1 LNPLTH
7 PLNTA
12 LPLSEFHFTSG
23 TDLMSLFISLLYFL
37 GRPPQ
42 KSATLRRYKSIGMKS
57 LRVFLQANPY
67 PIFHLTSPFQDG
79 GHDVILCKKCYHLV
93 SDHKASGQRQFL
105 ICSTYVLV
113 RFFIFWLSAKNLA
126 IVQKITLP
134 ARVRGPEG
142 QGAAAAPPLRLVRP
156 CTCGNI
162 SMHRTIELTDV
173 RVQVRGPI

>member
-1 LNPLTH
+1 
-7 PLNTA
+7 
-12 LPLSEFHFTSG
+12 
-23 TDLMSLFISLLYFL
+23 MSLLISLLYFL

-113 RFFIFWLSAKNLA
+113 RFFHFLALREKFGDCSKNYF
-126 IVQKITLP
+126 
-134 ARVRGPEG
+134 ARPS
-142 QGAAAAPPLRLVRP
+142 QGARGSGGSSSPTTPTRTPMYLR
-156 CTCGNI
+156 
-162 SMHRTIELTDV
+162 
-173 RVQVRGPI
+173 